1 MFEAAELGRSVPKDV
16 YKVEEPKL
24 QIELLKCQRELLKAE
39 VPVIVIVAGVEGAG
53 KSEVVNLLNQWLD
66 ARGIDTHA
74 FLYRTDEEKAHP
86 PHWQFWRRLPA
97 KGKISVMLGSWYTK
111 PIIDRVYE
119 NISEEVFEHQL
130 HQIQNLERML
140 TDDGVCIIKLWFH
153 LARDEQKRRAKAQK
167 KREKS
172 LYLSPFIGKFS
183 KHYQEYVDVSQRAIR
198 LTDVPNA
205 SWHVIEATKKRYRNL
220 ATGQTLLTEINRHL
234 ESNPVS
240 KACVSEEVPI
250 VELTGTHETILD
262 HVDLSQQLS
271 REDYKTQLE
280 ETQHEL
286 NRLAWM
292 VWQQKRS
299 LVAVFEGW
307 DAAGKGGVIRRATG
321 AIDARLVQVVPV
333 GVPSDE
339 EKSHHYLW
347 RFWRQL
353 PRDGKLAI
361 FDRSWYGRVLVE
373 RVENFA
379 AQEEWMRSYQ
389 EINEFEEQ
397 LTDHG
402 VIVVKFWLHISPEE
416 QFRRFKRR
424 EEIPWKQYKIT
435 AEDWRNREK
444 WEEYKT
450 AVNDMVIKTGTE
462 YAPWHMVPSED
473 KRFGRVFVL
482 KTLCERLQSAM
493 E

>member
-1 MFEAAELGRSVPKDV
+1 M
-16 YKVEEPKL
+16 
-24 QIELLKCQRELLKAE
+24 
-39 VPVIVIVAGVEGAG
+39 
-53 KSEVVNLLNQWLD
+53 
-66 ARGIDTHA
+66 
-74 FLYRTDEEKAHP
+74 
-86 PHWQFWRRLPA
+86 
-97 KGKISVMLGSWYTK
+97 
-111 PIIDRVYE
+111 
-119 NISEEVFEHQL
+119 
-130 HQIQNLERML
+130 
-140 TDDGVCIIKLWFH
+140 
-153 LARDEQKRRAKAQK
+153 
-167 KREKS
+167 
-172 LYLSPFIGKFS
+172 
-183 KHYQEYVDVSQRAIR
+183 
-198 LTDVPNA
+198 
-205 SWHVIEATKKRYRNL
+205 
-220 ATGQTLLTEINRHL
+220 
-234 ESNPVS
+234 
-240 KACVSEEVPI
+240 
-250 VELTGTHETILD
+250 
-262 HVDLSQQLS
+262 
-271 REDYKTQLE
+271 
-280 ETQHEL
+280 
-286 NRLAWM
+286 
-292 VWQQKRS
+292 
-299 LVAVFEGW
+299 
-307 DAAGKGGVIRRATG
+307 IRRATG